1 MKFKLPFVLR
11 KTYERV
17 TGELVKDIKVK
28 EAIKCAD
35 DKKIEGLKSD
45 FQELKNSSY
54 FTVREKDREIERLK
68 LELDQRDREIVGM
81 KWCIQERDKKIE
93 NLKQDNLKMYKK
105 LDMASEMQRQVK
117 DKIDTAF
124 IIDFVT
130 KKITPRGAVRTI
142 KPEDIKKLS
151 VNVGED
157 LVEIYTKIGM
167 ML

>member
-54 FTVREKDREIERLK
+54 FTVIEKDREIERLK
-68 LELDQRDREIVGM
+68 LELEQRDREIVGM
-81 KWCIQERDKKIE
+81 KWCIKTRDLE
-93 NLKQDNLKMYKK
+93 LKEVRDLNFKMYKK
-105 LDMASEMQRQVK
+105 IEMASEMQR
-117 DKIDTAF
+117 
-124 IIDFVT
+124 
-130 KKITPRGAVRTI
+130 
-142 KPEDIKKLS
+142 
-151 VNVGED
+151 
-157 LVEIYTKIGM
+157 
-167 ML
+167 

>member
-1 MKFKLPFVLR
+1 MKIKLPFVLR
-11 KTYERV
+11 STYERV
-17 TGELVKDIKVK
+17 VFELEKDLNVQEIAREAADKRVGELRDELYIKEQDFDAMKEYKDSRIAKL
-28 EAIKCAD
+28 EADLEEAN
-35 DKKIEGLKSD
+35 KKI
-45 FQELKNSSY
+45 Q
-54 FTVREKDREIERLK
+54 
-68 LELDQRDREIVGM
+68 GM
-81 KWCIQERDKKIE
+81 EWCIQERDKE
-93 NLKQDNLKMYKK
+93 LKAVRDLNFKMYKK
-105 LDMASEMQRQVK
+105 IEMASEMQRQVK

-142 KPEDIKKLS
+142 KSEDVKKLS